1 MKKFGKEFEKK
12 IETVNDNKKINY
24 GKDYKKNR
32 FESNEDL
39 PLNNMLKFH
48 LMTTIIKCIL
58 QEDGTFPPQFFLD
71 DCL

>member
-1 MKKFGKEFEKK
+1 MIIKKLTMEKTK
-12 IETVNDNKKINY
+12 
-24 GKDYKKNR
+24 KKNR

-39 PLNNMLKFH
+39 PLNKMLKFH
-48 LMTTIIKCIL
+48 LMTIIIKCIL